1 MGVKERAPSM
11 FFFLFCF
18 CFLRKKRKE
27 EEVENG
33 LGHDRGNRN
42 TGKCGHEMIEQQKL

>member
-1 MGVKERAPSM
+1 M
-11 FFFLFCF
+11 FFFVF
-18 CFLRKKRKE
+18 FLKKKRKE

-42 TGKCGHEMIEQQKL
+42 TGMCGHEMIEQQKL